1 MCLHVSIFRTWG
13 HKNFGHNGHLWDK
26 SKIGDHLKT
35 HETLAKKKV
44 RADTAKLLHSIN
56 CSMIVATAKKN
67 VPISFWETTIFID
80 ILEQFKRLVESCSD
94 PIDQMKKIVG
104 RNRRTNDTLKLN
116 DDIKKVNF
124 YN

>member
-1 MCLHVSIFRTWG
+1 
-13 HKNFGHNGHLWDK
+13 
-26 SKIGDHLKT
+26 
-35 HETLAKKKV
+35 
-44 RADTAKLLHSIN
+44 
-56 CSMIVATAKKN
+56 MIVATAKKN

-94 PIDQMKKIVG
+94 PIDQMKKIIG